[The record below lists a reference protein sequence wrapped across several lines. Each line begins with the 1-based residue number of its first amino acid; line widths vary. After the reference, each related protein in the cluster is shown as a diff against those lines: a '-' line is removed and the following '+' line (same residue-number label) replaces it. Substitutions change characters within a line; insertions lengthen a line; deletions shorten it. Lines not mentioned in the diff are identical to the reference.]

1 MIWYFL
7 TITALI
13 YRKNPPIRHVSTK
26 GAKLQ
31 QTLQSFSRVS
41 TQSFSR
47 DSVQSSSFSR
57 DSALGVRRGGSAGV
71 GGRGRGG
78 GTFGYVG
85 LRWVTLGYLRLR
97 WVTFGYLWDPLFLDF
112 IFGPNFKCSLPTL
125 WAPILLKNLENSGT
139 RAACRELT
147 KMVRQKMWFW
157 SASNLET
164 KPACWREHD
173 FMVLTLSRKN

>member
-1 MIWYFL
+1 MTNIV
-7 TITALI
+7 IKS
-13 YRKNPPIRHVSTK
+13 RNPPIRRVSTK

-71 GGRGRGG
+71 GGRGGRGARWV
-78 GTFGYVG
+78 TFGYVG
-85 LRWVTLGYLRLR
+85 LRWVT
-97 WVTFGYLWDPLFLDF
+97 FGYLWDLLFLDF
-112 IFGPNFKCSLPTL
+112 IFGPHFKCSLPTV

-139 RAACRELT
+139 KAACRELT
-147 KMVRQKMWFW
+147 KMVRQKM
-157 SASNLET
+157 
-164 KPACWREHD
+164 
-173 FMVLTLSRKN
+173 

>member
-1 MIWYFL
+1 M
-7 TITALI
+7 
-13 YRKNPPIRHVSTK
+13 STK

-71 GGRGRGG
+71 GGRGGRGARWV
-78 GTFGYVG
+78 TFGYVG
-85 LRWVTLGYLRLR
+85 LPS
-97 WVTFGYLWDPLFLDF
+97 VTFGTPFFWTSFLDL
-112 IFGPNFKCSLPTL
+112 ILNALCLLSGLPFCLRIWKTTVQRQDVESSRKWFDKRCDFRVLQTL
-125 WAPILLKNLENSGT
+125 K
-139 RAACRELT
+139 
-147 KMVRQKMWFW
+147 
-157 SASNLET
+157 T

>member
-1 MIWYFL
+1 MQKY
-7 TITALI
+7 T
-13 YRKNPPIRHVSTK
+13 NPPIRRVSTK

-71 GGRGRGG
+71 GGRGGRGG
-78 GTFGYVG
+78 TLGYLR
-85 LRWVTLGYLRLR
+85 LRWVTLGYLRL
-97 WVTFGYLWDPLFLDF
+97 PLGPFFWTSFLD
-112 IFGPNFKCSLPTL
+112 
-125 WAPILLKNLENSGT
+125 PILNALCLLSGLPFCLRIWKTTVQRQDVESLRKWFDKRCDFRVLQTLK
-139 RAACRELT
+139 
-147 KMVRQKMWFW
+147 
-157 SASNLET
+157 T

>member
-1 MIWYFL
+1 MSDRFPNIP
-7 TITALI
+7 THCT
-13 YRKNPPIRHVSTK
+13 NPPIRRVSTK

-31 QTLQSFSRVS
+31 QTLQSFSRVF

-47 DSVQSSSFSR
+47 DSVQSFSFSR

-71 GGRGRGG
+71 GGRGGG
-78 GTFGYVG
+78 GG
-85 LRWVTLGYLRLR
+85 TLGYLRLR

-139 RAACRELT
+139 KAACRELT
-147 KMVRQKMWFW
+147 KMVRQKCDFGVLQT
-157 SASNLET
+157 SKT
-164 KPACWREHD
+164 KSSCWRELILW
-173 FMVLTLSRKN
+173 F